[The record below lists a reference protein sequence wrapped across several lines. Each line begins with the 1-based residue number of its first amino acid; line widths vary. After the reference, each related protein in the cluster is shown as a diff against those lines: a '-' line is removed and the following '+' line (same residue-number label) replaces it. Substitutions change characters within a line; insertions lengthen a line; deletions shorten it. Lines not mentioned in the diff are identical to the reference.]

1 MEDNYIDS
9 WKNKSVFLKQLE
21 LNKKE
26 LNNNYPSHWYSFIN
40 IINSLNENIN
50 LLDIGCGVGSY
61 YEICRK
67 HCPNVVY
74 NGIDY
79 SEDAIDIAKKEW
91 NYDNFFIKDV
101 TEIDKDYL
109 KDYNMI
115 HMGALL
121 DVLPNADDIL
131 NSILGFGVKY
141 VFISR
146 MEITIDESNYSTYK
160 AYDEITTYRYL
171 HNKDKVLGL
180 IQDNNYHV
188 FKAEHNNILI
198 KIKG

>member
-21 LNKKE
+21 LNKRE
-26 LNNNYPSHWYSFIN
+26 LDNNYPPHWYSFIN
-40 IINSLNENIN
+40 IVNSLDDKIN

-67 HCPNVVY
+67 HCPNLVY

-79 SEDAIDIAKKEW
+79 SEDAINIAKNEW
-91 NYDNFFIKDV
+91 NYNNFFIKDV

-115 HMGALL
+115 HMGGLL
-121 DVLPNADDIL
+121 AVLPNADDVL
-131 NSILGFGVKY
+131 NFILGFGVKY

-146 MEITIDESNYSTYK
+146 MELSNGSSEFSTYK
-160 AYDEITTYRYL
+160 AYDEIMTYRYK
-171 HNKDKVLGL
+171 HGKDKIIKL
-180 IQDNNYHV
+180 IDDNNYYLY
-188 FKAEHNNILI
+188 KSENNNILL
-198 KIKG
+198 KIK